1 MERTP
6 YRQESLAVLEDLLVS
21 GVFLLDCV
29 GTTAVHT
36 LWLLYSSFWK
46 EVHLPWSN

>member
-1 MERTP
+1 MERTT

-21 GVFLLDCV
+21 EVFLLGCV

-36 LWLLYSSFWK
+36 HWLLHSFPK
-46 EVHLPWSN
+46 S